1 MIHSRFEG
9 TMILIKGRR
18 PSIRTIIN
26 LSIAVLIVRSVYGI
40 LFRLMLSVNRVLI
53 LSRSPF

>member
-1 MIHSRFEG
+1 MIHSRLVG

>member
-9 TMILIKGRR
+9 TMILIKGSR